1 MNDHVLRSTDIGVER
16 KVWKRGGEV
25 ERERVEENRSEGKR
39 RDILYKYDRYLRKF
53 TRNYF

>member
-1 MNDHVLRSTDIGVER
+1 MIMYFGLQILALREKYGREEER
-16 KVWKRGGEV
+16 

-53 TRNYF
+53 TKNYF